1 MRRATILVVAD
12 DDERLRDTLGIL
24 VRSLGHE
31 AAAAGDIAGAERVL
45 AERAVDLVVSDLSMP
60 GGSGVDLL
68 EVVRRADPN
77 TPVIVLT
84 AHGTVETAV
93 EAMKTGAFDYLV
105 KPFDAGEM
113 EQRIARALAFRR
125 FQVENNYLRE
135 EVETPGDPDELIGSR
150 TPCGGSST
158 SCSRWRRPGRR
169 SSSAERPAPAR
180 SWSRGRSTAGAHGR
194 PISSSR

>member
-135 EVETPGDPDELIGSR
+135 EVETPGDPDELIGVSDAM
-150 TPCGGSST
+150 
-158 SCSRWRRPGRR
+158 RRVFDLVQQV
-169 SSSAERPAPAR
+169 APTRASVLISGETGTGK

-194 PISSSR
+194 PISSFR